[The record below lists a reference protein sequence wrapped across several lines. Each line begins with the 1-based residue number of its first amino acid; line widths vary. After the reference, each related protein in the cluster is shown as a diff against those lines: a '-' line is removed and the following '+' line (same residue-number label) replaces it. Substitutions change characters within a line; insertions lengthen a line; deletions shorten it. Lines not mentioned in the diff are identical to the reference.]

1 MDRINIAGLLE
12 QRRSAL
18 VDYCIGQVKK
28 AAPNDT
34 YKFVRTPADLFELL
48 RLDPLDSYAVQSSWA
63 AEAISCAQQYIHAV
77 YRKLEPGY
85 STVEFD
91 KDELNLWQLYSNYPD
106 WAALQMIAAYPENYI
121 NPFVRQRKTSLFKAL
136 ENNLNQ
142 SRLTTDSVQMALQ
155 DYLQTFEQIC
165 NLDVISGY
173 IDGASA
179 TSADYYFIGRQRVQ
193 PFQYFWRKADIVL
206 QPASTSVN
214 PAAWSEW
221 QPVEIPTT
229 GRVLDMRPVYWS
241 GRLCVVWADWRET
254 RGTKGQPDYAPHRL
268 DINVA
273 FMTQNGQ
280 WSGPLSLHSSEGD
293 DAIPDAARLI
303 ATVVV
308 DEVHPKGKL
317 CVLFL
322 RPDDTEE
329 NVYAA
334 RDVLFRPIDSD
345 NAFMDLLAQYRF
357 ADRDTVQHSIL
368 SLNRPTMTDTVN
380 PAGRLTDFYALHA
393 VVLRSKKTTGIG
405 VEDVLLVCGECVKN
419 QIGQDQ
425 NKTFELKLMSPAEG
439 DPAPITGSF
448 PEKGGWRTPWMA
460 VRRES
465 FASTVTFEFGGLT
478 GTDGLGRKRYV
489 LNFAQ
494 TLGFVTPTLNRSHPS
509 GAQFLDFNQLAPW
522 LKYVRLNSLHG
533 PELVQAS
540 AISVDAV
547 LDWSMQ
553 HRTEPQ
559 PTGGAISEP
568 NGAFDGANGLFFW
581 ELHCHLPLLVT
592 ARLRAEDRYAEAQD
606 WLHYLFDPQAPAGPT
621 PTPAKLRYWRCRP
634 LANPTAA
641 NPGFEADAPTD
652 PDAIGY
658 SSPRHF
664 QILAFTE
671 YVKNLMA
678 WGDWYYRQLSRDSLV
693 AAKLCYVQAEFLM
706 GNPPTARTVNRWTPA
721 TAGDLLNS
729 AATRPAL
736 EALEQSLV
744 LNVGQ
749 LAARA
754 KTAPLLG
761 RLANEPFKLP
771 INEQLQDLF
780 ELPARRLYNLRNN
793 LALDGQ
799 PLQVPLFSPPT
810 DPNQLLRD
818 LAAGGNGA
826 PRPMGGRL
834 VVVAFRW
841 RIMFEAAL
849 RAVQTLQDYGSQLLR
864 LLEQRDRAEME
875 QLQQGQLV
883 ELGTYAKTVQEH
895 NIAQLQASISALQ
908 QSRTM
913 AQQRADAYNQR
924 YEQNI
929 TEVEYSVMNALH
941 EAKGLSFATKAIKF
955 AGAAAAVAPNIFGV
969 ASGGFRLEKLPD
981 AVVHGLDLAAT
992 LLQLDAEKSA
1002 TTEAYRRR
1010 RADWQLQRDQALVE
1024 VSAITE
1030 QINAQTHAVASA
1042 RASLDH
1048 TLRANSQALALYSF
1062 LQKRATNAELFG
1074 WLVGQFKAL
1083 HYQAYDAVVS
1093 LCLNAQASMSAE
1105 TGDYDT
1111 QIPLPQVWLDNRHGL
1126 TAGEHLRGHLLRME
1140 REYLQR
1146 HERRLELI
1154 KTVSLRQLFDDPLD
1168 PQTGLASWK
1177 LALEELQST
1186 GRLEFKLSQL
1196 LFDRDHPGHYCRQIS
1211 SVEVDLPVLAG
1222 PYENVQAT
1230 LLQISS
1236 MTATKASAR
1245 SVEYLYAPVAPV
1257 APVAPADI
1265 QINLRSGQQIAL
1277 STGLADTGMTAI
1289 KPEEGLLNP
1298 FECTGAVSKWQLN
1311 WPWPKK
1317 APQQAMLT
1325 SLTDVIVRVRYTAR
1339 AGDPSFTLKVRNLV
1353 TTAELRAAQRI
1364 DAGAIVHE

>member
-1 MDRINIAGLLE
+1 M
-12 QRRSAL
+12 
-18 VDYCIGQVKK
+18 V
-28 AAPNDT
+28 
-34 YKFVRTPADLFELL
+34 
-48 RLDPLDSYAVQSSWA
+48 
-63 AEAISCAQQYIHAV
+63 
-77 YRKLEPGY
+77 
-85 STVEFD
+85 
-91 KDELNLWQLYSNYPD
+91 
-106 WAALQMIAAYPENYI
+106 
-121 NPFVRQRKTSLFKAL
+121 
-136 ENNLNQ
+136 
-142 SRLTTDSVQMALQ
+142 
-155 DYLQTFEQIC
+155 
-165 NLDVISGY
+165 
-173 IDGASA
+173 
-179 TSADYYFIGRQRVQ
+179 
-193 PFQYFWRKADIVL
+193 
-206 QPASTSVN
+206 
-214 PAAWSEW
+214 
-221 QPVEIPTT
+221 
-229 GRVLDMRPVYWS
+229 
-241 GRLCVVWADWRET
+241 
-254 RGTKGQPDYAPHRL
+254 
-268 DINVA
+268 
-273 FMTQNGQ
+273 
-280 WSGPLSLHSSEGD
+280 
-293 DAIPDAARLI
+293 
-303 ATVVV
+303 
-308 DEVHPKGKL
+308 
-317 CVLFL
+317 
-322 RPDDTEE
+322 
-329 NVYAA
+329 
-334 RDVLFRPIDSD
+334 
-345 NAFMDLLAQYRF
+345 
-357 ADRDTVQHSIL
+357 
-368 SLNRPTMTDTVN
+368 
-380 PAGRLTDFYALHA
+380 
-393 VVLRSKKTTGIG
+393 
-405 VEDVLLVCGECVKN
+405 
-419 QIGQDQ
+419 
-425 NKTFELKLMSPAEG
+425 
-439 DPAPITGSF
+439 
-448 PEKGGWRTPWMA
+448 
-460 VRRES
+460 VRRTAPFTE
-465 FASTVTFEFGGLT
+465 ATFEFGGE
-478 GTDGLGRKRYV
+478 GASPAVGRKSYA
-489 LNFAQ
+489 LTFNNTKA
-494 TLGFVTPTLNRSHPS
+494 FVTPVLDRRHSS
-509 GAQFLDFNQLAPW
+509 GAQFLDFRQPTGW

-553 HRTEPQ
+553 HRTEPP
-559 PTGGAISEP
+559 PTGGTISEP

-606 WLHYLFDPQAPAGPT
+606 WLHYLFDPQAPEVAT
-621 PTPAKLRYWRCRP
+621 SEPAKQRYWRCRP
-634 LANPTAA
+634 LANPKAA
-641 NPGFEADAPTD
+641 NPGCEADAPTD

-658 SSPRHF
+658 SNPRHF

-706 GNPPTARTVNRWTPA
+706 GNPPTARTVNRWTP
-721 TAGDLLNS
+721 TKVGDLLSS
-729 AATRPAL
+729 ATKRLTL
-736 EALEQSLV
+736 EAFEQSLV

-761 RLANEPFKLP
+761 RLACEPFKLP

-780 ELPARRLYNLRNN
+780 KLPAQRLYNLRNN
-793 LALDGQ
+793 LTLDGQ

-818 LAAGGNGA
+818 LAAGGIGA

-875 QLQQGQLV
+875 QLQQGHLV
-883 ELGTYAKTVQEH
+883 ELGTYAQTVQEH

-1010 RADWQLQRDQALVE
+1010 RADWQLQRDQALAE

-1168 PQTGLASWK
+1168 PQTGQASWK
-1177 LALEELQST
+1177 LALKALQDT
-1186 GRLEFKLSQL
+1186 GRLEFKLGQL
-1196 LFDRDHPGHYCRQIS
+1196 SFDRDHPGHYCRQIS

-1245 SVEYLYAPVAPV
+1245 SVEYLYAPVA
-1257 APVAPADI
+1257 AVAPADI

-1277 STGLADTGMTAI
+1277 STGLADVGMTAL

-1298 FECTGAVSKWQLN
+1298 FECTGAVSNWQLN

-1317 APQQAMLT
+1317 KPQEAMLT

-1339 AGDPSFTLKVRNLV
+1339 AGDPSFALKVRNLV
-1353 TTAELRAAQRI
+1353 TDAESRAAQRI

>member
-28 AAPNDT
+28 AGAPNDT

-48 RLDPLDSYAVQSSWA
+48 RLDPLDSYGVQSSWA

-85 STVEFD
+85 TAIDFD

-121 NPFVRQRKTSLFKAL
+121 NPFVRQRKTSLFKVL

-142 SRLTTDSVQMALQ
+142 SRLTADSVQLALQ
-155 DYLQTFEQIC
+155 DYLQTFEQTC

-173 IDGASA
+173 IDGDSA
-179 TSADYYFIGRQRVQ
+179 TRADYYFIGRQRVQ

-206 QPASTSVN
+206 ESGSTFVN

-221 QPVEIPTT
+221 QPVDIPATEQ
-229 GRVLDMRPVYWS
+229 VLDMRPVYWS
-241 GRLCVVWADWRET
+241 GRLCVVWADWREK
-254 RGTKGQPDYAPHRL
+254 RGTKGQADYAPRRL

-293 DAIPDAARLI
+293 EDIPEAARLI

-308 DEVHPKGKL
+308 DAEHPKGKL
-317 CVLFL
+317 CVMFL
-322 RPDDTEE
+322 KPGEAGE
-329 NVYAA
+329 KAYAA
-334 RDVLFRPIDSD
+334 RDVLFRLIKNDK
-345 NAFMDLLAQYRF
+345 AFMDMLAQYRF
-357 ADRDTVQHSIL
+357 VDRDTVQHSIL
-368 SLNRPTMTDTVN
+368 SVNRPTIIETID
-380 PAGRLTDFYALHA
+380 PPGSLTAFYVLHA
-393 VVLRSKKTTGIG
+393 VVLRSKKTPSG
-405 VEDVLLVCGECVKN
+405 VEEDLLLVCGECLEN
-419 QIGQDQ
+419 QVGQNSEKD
-425 NKTFELKLMSPAEG
+425 FELKLANPSAG
-439 DPAPITGSF
+439 DPDPFKAPY
-448 PEKGGWRTPWMA
+448 PQKGGWRTPWMA
-460 VRRES
+460 VRRDR
-465 FASTVTFEFGGLT
+465 FASKVTFEFGGLNAS
-478 GTDGLGRKRYV
+478 DSLGRKKYE
-489 LNFAQ
+489 LTFSP
-494 TLGFVTPTLNRSHPS
+494 TLGFVTPMLNRSDPS
-509 GAQFLDFNQLAPW
+509 GAQFLDFNQPAPR

-540 AISVDAV
+540 AVSVEAV
-547 LDWSMQ
+547 LDWDMQ
-553 HRTEPQ
+553 HRVEP
-559 PTGGAISEP
+559 PPAGVTFAEP
-568 NGAFDGANGLFFW
+568 NGPFDGANGLFFW

-592 ARLRAEDRYAEAQD
+592 ARLRAEDRYAEAQH
-606 WLHYLFDPQAPAGPT
+606 WLHYLFDPQAPKVP
-621 PTPAKLRYWRCRP
+621 PAQPVPEKPLYWRCRP
-634 LANPTAA
+634 LANPGQA

-658 SSPRHF
+658 SNPRHF

-671 YVKNLMA
+671 YVKNLVA

-706 GNPPTARTVNRWTPA
+706 GNPPVARTVNRWETA
-721 TAGDLLNS
+721 TVESLLS
-729 AATRPAL
+729 RAATRPAL
-736 EALEQSLV
+736 EAFEQSLA
-744 LNVGQ
+744 LDAGD
-749 LAARA
+749 LPARA
-754 KTAPLLG
+754 KAVPLLG
-761 RLANEPFKLP
+761 RLATEPFKVP

-780 ELPARRLYNLRNN
+780 EQPARRLYNLRNN
-793 LALDGQ
+793 LTLDGQ
-799 PLQVPLFSPPT
+799 PLQIPLFSPPT
-810 DPNQLLRD
+810 DANQLLRD
-818 LAAGGNGA
+818 LAAGGIGA

-841 RIMFEAAL
+841 RVMFEAAL
-849 RAVQTLQDYGSQLLR
+849 RAVQTLQDYGNQLLL

-875 QLQQGQLV
+875 QLQQGHLV
-883 ELGTYAKTVQEH
+883 ELGTYAQTVQEH
-895 NIAQLQASISALQ
+895 NIAQVQASIVALQ

-913 AQQRADAYNQR
+913 AQQRADAYHQR

-929 TEVEYSVMNALH
+929 TEVEYSVMAALH
-941 EAKGLSFATKAIKF
+941 QAKGLSFATQAIKF
-955 AGAAAAVAPNIFGV
+955 AGAAAAMAPNIFGV

-981 AVVHGLDLAAT
+981 AVVHGLDLAAM

-1010 RADWQLQRDQALVE
+1010 RDDWQLQRDQALAE

-1042 RASLDH
+1042 RASLDQ
-1048 TLRANSQALALYSF
+1048 TLRANGQALALYNF
-1062 LQKRATNAELFG
+1062 LHKRATNAELFG

-1093 LCLNAQASMSAE
+1093 LCLNAQASLSAE
-1105 TGDYDT
+1105 TGDYDS

-1154 KTVSLRQLFDDPLD
+1154 KTVSLRQLFDDPVE
-1168 PQTGLASWK
+1168 PQTGLGGWEQ
-1177 LALEELQST
+1177 ALEELQNT

-1211 SVEVDLPVLAG
+1211 SVEVDLPVLTG

-1236 MTATKASAR
+1236 MTATKASTR
-1245 SVEYLYAPVAPV
+1245 SVEYLYAPTPTGV
-1257 APVAPADI
+1257 PADI

-1277 STGLADTGMTAI
+1277 STGLADGGMTAM

-1298 FECTGAVSKWQLN
+1298 FECTGVVSSWQLN
-1311 WPWPKK
+1311 WPWPQK
-1317 APQQAMLT
+1317 APQEAMLA
-1325 SLTDVIVRVRYTAR
+1325 SLTDVILRIRYTAR
-1339 AGDPSFTLKVRNLV
+1339 AGDPSFTLKVRNLL
-1353 TTAELRAAQRI
+1353 TDAESRAAQRRST
-1364 DAGAIVHE
+1364 GAIDHE